1 MQTKSKLATYIG
13 FSIRSGKILYGY
25 ENIIAARKK
34 VYLILLDEETGE
46 STKKKITSYAVKN
59 AVNIYVLLSGELFA
73 YCGGK
78 NVKCLGLTDMN
89 LASAAEN
96 EFKTN
101 IGGNN

>member
-1 MQTKSKLATYIG
+1 MQTKSKLGTYIG

-25 ENIIAARKK
+25 ENVIAARKS
-34 VYLILLDEETGE
+34 VRLILLDEETGE
-46 STKKKITSYAVKN
+46 SSKKKITAFAEKK
-59 AVNIYVLLSGELFA
+59 AIKIFLLPSGELSA

-78 NVKCLGLTDMN
+78 NVKCLGLTDKN

-96 EFKTN
+96 ELKTN